1 MIHFVD
7 QMLGPFWSISRVK
20 NPYGIFKISVKI
32 IHFLV
37 TSSYTDYKT
46 YRFSSQNL

>member
-7 QMLGPFWSISRVK
+7 HMLGPVLIHFRVK